1 METQETIFRKV
12 GEAIYFS
19 QILELHIIAL
29 STILNERF
37 SAGFDRKKLFLESD
51 TQTLGKLIVILKKH
65 VSLDDGGSRILQE
78 ALEKRNYIAHHFFKR
93 NVYAF
98 SEDNANE
105 LAVEK
110 LDVAIKTLAEATAMT
125 VGFLEGFCSAFKIKL
140 SDVLVEQDL

>member
-1 METQETIFRKV
+1 MESRESIYCKV
-12 GEAIYFS
+12 GEAMYFS
-19 QILELHIIAL
+19 QILELQIIAL

-37 SAGFDRKKLFLESD
+37 SAGIDRKKLFLESD
-51 TQTLGKLIVILKKH
+51 KQTLGKLIITLKKH
-65 VSLDDGGSRILQE
+65 GSLDDTGSKILQD

-105 LAVEK
+105 SAVER
-110 LDVAIKTLAEATAMT
+110 LEVAIKTLAEATAMT
-125 VGFLEGFCSAFKIKL
+125 LGFLEGFCSAFKIEL